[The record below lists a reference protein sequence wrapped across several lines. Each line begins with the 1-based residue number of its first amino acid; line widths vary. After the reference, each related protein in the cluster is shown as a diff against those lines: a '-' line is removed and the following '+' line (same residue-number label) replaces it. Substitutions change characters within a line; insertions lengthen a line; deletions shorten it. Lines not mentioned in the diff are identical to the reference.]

1 MRCYTPF
8 SSFDNDFKKMNL
20 AIDIGNTHVKT
31 ALFKGDIM
39 TKAVVHKSFTLDTL
53 RAIVV
58 KNAGI
63 RNAIICAVKDY
74 PAEWK
79 NYLKTQF
86 NFIELS
92 ANTSVPIKNNYGTP
106 ATLGKDRLATAVAAK
121 YILPEKNVLAV
132 NAGTCITYD
141 FVDNKGVYQGGAI
154 SPGLDMRFKA
164 LHTFTGR
171 LPLIEADT
179 KFTALVGKTTQQSI
193 LAGAQQGMLKEIEGI
208 IEAYKAKYK
217 NLHVIMSGGS
227 LPWLEKSL
235 TPKINPQPFLVLKGL
250 NVILASSF
258 QNQNIKKR

>member
-1 MRCYTPF
+1 
-8 SSFDNDFKKMNL
+8 
-20 AIDIGNTHVKT
+20 
-31 ALFKGDIM
+31 
-39 TKAVVHKSFTLDTL
+39 
-53 RAIVV
+53 
-58 KNAGI
+58 
-63 RNAIICAVKDY
+63 
-74 PAEWK
+74 
-79 NYLKTQF
+79 
-86 NFIELS
+86 
-92 ANTSVPIKNNYGTP
+92 
-106 ATLGKDRLATAVAAK
+106 
-121 YILPEKNVLAV
+121 
-132 NAGTCITYD
+132 
-141 FVDNKGVYQGGAI
+141 VDNKGVYQGGAI